1 MRCSGGR
8 FGMINNVTA
17 GGATTVQHR
26 KETRRVRERAW
37 HPGLGD
43 VKNGRGPDSQICLPL
58 TLWSLKLHLNPC
70 SSYFSHFN
78 PAQLLLLSALPQ
90 PGQAESER
98 Q

>member
-37 HPGLGD
+37 AA
-43 VKNGRGPDSQICLPL
+43 
-58 TLWSLKLHLNPC
+58 
-70 SSYFSHFN
+70 FSVASWAVAN
-78 PAQLLLLSALPQ
+78 WGLLSGLKPTKKKET
-90 PGQAESER
+90 AESRWRLFGMGRMGMEGGTKGGR
-98 Q
+98 KGGRA